1 MVKYRHE
8 YKYIIDE
15 RRKEILK
22 LRSEGLLERDPHV
35 GEDGVYM
42 IRSLYFDS
50 LEDGCFYENE
60 NGEDSREKY
69 RIRIYDCDSSRISL
83 ECKAK
88 ERTMTKKTA
97 CLISCRQCERFM
109 QGEIPEPEGQTQ
121 AAMFH
126 QMRVRNLRPVVIVQ
140 YMRTPF
146 ISQAGNVRVTYDEA
160 IASSDDIDGFFEPD
174 IPFRSILPVGCSIL
188 EVKWDE
194 LLAAYIKEQM
204 ELDNLQW
211 SSFSKYYLCRKYNS
225 HGGVRL

>member
-1 MVKYRHE
+1 
-8 YKYIIDE
+8 YIIDE
-15 RRKEILK
+15 RQKVILK
-22 LRSEGLLERDPHV
+22 LRSQGLLEPDPHV
-35 GEDGVYM
+35 VEEGVYT
-42 IRSLYFDS
+42 ISSLYFDS
-50 LEDGCFYENE
+50 LEDSCFYENE
-60 NGEDSREKY
+60 NGEDPREKY

-88 ERTMTKKTA
+88 ERMMTKKTS
-97 CLISCRQCERFM
+97 CLISRGQCERFM
-109 QGEIPEPEGQTQ
+109 QGEIPEPEETDEGQAQ

-126 QMRVRNLRPVVIVQ
+126 QMRIRNLRPVVIVQ

-160 IASSDDIDGFFEPD
+160 VASSDDIDGFFEPD

-194 LLAAYIKEQM
+194 LLAAYIKEQL
-204 ELDNLQW
+204 ELGSLQW